1 MIILDM
7 SPDGATIALA
17 ANVNTFKSS
26 LNGFEQH
33 SILPGSRW
41 AASFTWSNRK
51 GVEARKLRAQLAA
64 LLGPVGVFKIRI
76 PEPNY
81 GTALGAGVVIAG
93 DAGESEITTSGW
105 TPSQTSLLAIG
116 DWIEVNQQAFQ
127 VTAQA
132 ASDGAGLAT
141 IQIAPPIRKKLS
153 AGQSINAADPSFYMR
168 MTDPSGASAAL
179 SPAVVSPI
187 YAASIDA
194 VEID

>member
-1 MIILDM
+1 MITLDM

-17 ANVNTFKSS
+17 ANVSTFKSS

-51 GVEARKLRAQLAA
+51 GVEARKLRAQLAS

-141 IQIAPPIRKKLS
+141 IQIAPPIRKTLS
-153 AGQSINAADPSFYMR
+153 AGQSINATDPSFYMR

-179 SPAVVSPI
+179 SPAVGSPI